1 MTLDAKHK
9 SSYNMRMN
17 KLDNAKRANILSM
30 LCEGSSMRSVSRIAD
45 VSINTVA
52 KLLADAGAACEA
64 FHSEA
69 VRNVAS
75 KRVQC
80 DEIWSFCYAKQRNV
94 ASAKAAP
101 DQAGDIWTWT
111 ALDAD
116 SKLIVSFLVG
126 GRDAGYAHEF
136 MQDVASRLA
145 NRVQMTTDGLKAYL
159 DAVEGAFGADIDY
172 AQLVKLY
179 GDAPHPPGRYSP
191 AECTGIKKN
200 RIEGKPDAKHISTS
214 YVERQNLTMRMSMR
228 RFTRLTNGF
237 SKKAE
242 SHADMV
248 ALYTVWYNFA
258 RMHKTLRCSPAMASG
273 LSATLWAMEDIVK
286 LIDARASKPVRP
298 ATYRKAEP
306 AEISN

>member
-1 MTLDAKHK
+1 MSIFLDAKHI

-52 KLLADAGAACEA
+52 KLLVDAGAACEA
-64 FHSEA
+64 FHNET
-69 VRNVAS
+69 VRNVRA

-80 DEIWSFCYAKQRNV
+80 DELWSFCYAKQKNV
-94 ASAKAAP
+94 ETAKAAP
-101 DQAGDIWTWT
+101 DQAGDLWTWT

-116 SKLIVSFLVG
+116 SKLIVAYLIG
-126 GRDAGYAHEF
+126 GRDAGYANEF

-145 NRVQMTTDGLKAYL
+145 NRVQLTTDGHKAYL
-159 DAVEGAFGADIDY
+159 DAVEGAFGAAVDY

-179 GDAPHPPGRYSP
+179 GDAPGPAGRYSP
-191 AECTGIKKN
+191 AECTGIKKT
-200 RIEGKPDAKHISTS
+200 RVEGNPDPKHVSTS

-248 ALYTVWYNFA
+248 ALYTVWYNFV
-258 RMHKTLRCSPAMASG
+258 RQHKTLRCSPAMAAG
-273 LSATLWAMEDIVK
+273 LSATLWSMEDVVK
-286 LIDARASKPVRP
+286 LIDARAAKPNRP
-298 ATYRKAEP
+298 TVYKER
-306 AEISN
+306 ISN